1 MAIGARERLSAD
13 LAVAVTG
20 VAGPGGGSASKPVGL
35 TYVAVADAAG
45 VDVRRLA
52 WTGDRLANK
61 ESSARAAL
69 ELLLLRAGA
78 GPGSAGSGPAEGGA
92 TG

>member
-1 MAIGARERLSAD
+1 
-13 LAVAVTG
+13 

>member
-1 MAIGARERLSAD
+1 
-13 LAVAVTG
+13 
-20 VAGPGGGSASKPVGL
+20 
-35 TYVAVADAAG
+35 VADAAG

-78 GPGSAGSGPAEGGA
+78 GPGRRLGPAEGGA